1 MPRKQTQLPVSVQR
15 RKSRREDFAASDGV
29 PAQHKGRFVLF
40 CRALPER
47 LGRQWKRRED
57 SYCGQNDAGC
67 LSLLGGKPVGN
78 QQSESRAKK
87 GARSRYENQFRNG
100 ECGRFHTDASAY
112 GAQLRYAMVV
122 SATLLRGRN

>member
-1 MPRKQTQLPVSVQR
+1 VQPFR
-15 RKSRREDFAASDGV
+15 GS
-29 PAQHKGRFVLF
+29 VLF
-40 CRALPER
+40 CRVLSER

-67 LSLLGGKPVGN
+67 LSLFGGEPVGN

-100 ECGRFHTDASAY
+100 LRDGRED
-112 GAQLRYAMVV
+112 GAAK
-122 SATLLRGRN
+122 TGTRNGLSRIWLNRLSWKDRSPY